1 MPQLPPDT
9 DDETTDPRSHLS
21 DFAADARRR
30 ASSFWDS
37 FSNFALRD
45 NVLEVAVGLMYA
57 LSPPMSYP
65 FLRPHPPPPRF
76 PLPCSPKLTPPSPS
90 FATSFTTLTTSFVS
104 DILLPLLS
112 LLPFISHSLPDVF
125 LILRRG
131 TLYSQHK
138 IPRYNTIKQGLDDG
152 AVLWAYGSFLDAVLR
167 FVLVALT
174 LFLIAKGYEW
184 VSKDKVVKRQVKCRY
199 CRKYISEKA
208 RRCVNCTSWL
218 DGREDK

>member
-45 NVLEVAVGLMYA
+45 NVLEVAVGLI
-57 LSPPMSYP
+57 
-65 FLRPHPPPPRF
+65 
-76 PLPCSPKLTPPSPS
+76 

-125 LILRRG
+125 LVLRRG
-131 TLYSQHK
+131 VLYSQHK
-138 IPRYNTIKQGLDDG
+138 IPRYNTVEQGLDDG
-152 AVLWAYGSFLDAVLR
+152 AVLWAYGRFLDAVLR
-167 FVLVALT
+167 FVLVALS
-174 LFLIAKGYEW
+174 LFLIAKAYEW